1 MLSFCLWIYPCFTS
15 TASAAPKDDTVWVF
29 DCQHFGSGKYR
40 YMVAGRAIKIINTS
54 NGAITLAKA
63 PLWQVSC
70 YSESEKLEWFAAM
83 DRYNPREIISAKSII
98 KTKGRVNF
106 TVSGKDKI
114 LGLSCLKYQLT
125 DGTII
130 WVAEGLKTAPEVNDL
145 ISRHFLSPS
154 IGAIPLKLLKP
165 EGAVV
170 KATAKSESQAKLQ
183 KAIPWLSA
191 KNLQGKPS
199 DRCYLSLLS
208 WKQMPYK
215 ESDFA
220 YPSNYKRTEKL
231 NEIIISQKNREAIED
246 LVRDL
251 SR

>member
-1 MLSFCLWIYPCFTS
+1 MLSFCLSFYPCLTS
-15 TASAAPKDDTVWVF
+15 PAYAAPKNDTVWVF

-40 YMVAGRAIKIINTS
+40 YLVAARAIKIINMS
-54 NGAITLAKA
+54 NGAVTLVKA

-70 YSESEKLEWFAAM
+70 YRESEKLEWFGAM
-83 DRYNPREIISAKSII
+83 DRYNPRAIISAKSST
-98 KTKGRVNF
+98 KTKGRAKF
-106 TVSGKDKI
+106 TVLGKDKI
-114 LGLSCLKYQLT
+114 LGLSCLKYQLA

-130 WVAEGLKTAPEVNDL
+130 WVAEGLSTAPEVNDL
-145 ISRHFLSPS
+145 ISRHFESAS

-170 KATAKSESQAKLQ
+170 KTTAESESKSKLQ

-199 DRCYLSLLS
+199 DRCYISLSS

-215 ESDFA
+215 DSDFA

-246 LVRDL
+246 LIQGL
-251 SR
+251 SH